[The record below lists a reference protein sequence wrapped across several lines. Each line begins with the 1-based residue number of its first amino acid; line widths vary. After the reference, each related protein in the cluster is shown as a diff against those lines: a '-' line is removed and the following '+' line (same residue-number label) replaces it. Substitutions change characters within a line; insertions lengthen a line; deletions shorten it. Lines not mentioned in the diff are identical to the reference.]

1 MFIYSN
7 RYREPVP
14 EIGFAGSILVGSAGS
29 CRCWGSHLKF
39 RHPTRCFK
47 LSGSVAALASAC
59 SFRVAFQ
66 ALCGVNYKPGFG
78 GFARSRGKYLDLP
91 SIARLA
97 LHDSDG
103 YKLRGVHWELTT
115 PETTYEFPRSEATRR
130 TSPFCDSSSMV
141 RTSTGFRR
149 ISKNELGECAGFSG
163 RAKLVCNSLNLDI
176 LFKAG
181 L

>member
-1 MFIYSN
+1 MEYTITYWTGLLMHSRVIPSFSGKVVVIVAGACIEVWWLHVCGLARVAAACFFFSFVPIAGFLKRRED

-39 RHPTRCFK
+39 RHPSAWSFE

-78 GFARSRGKYLDLP
+78 GFARSR
-91 SIARLA
+91 
-97 LHDSDG
+97 
-103 YKLRGVHWELTT
+103 
-115 PETTYEFPRSEATRR
+115 
-130 TSPFCDSSSMV
+130 
-141 RTSTGFRR
+141 
-149 ISKNELGECAGFSG
+149 
-163 RAKLVCNSLNLDI
+163 
-176 LFKAG
+176 AG

>member
-1 MFIYSN
+1 MWTELSICGISKWTELWLSVWGI
-7 RYREPVP
+7 REL
-14 EIGFAGSILVGSAGS
+14 SICGILMWSE
-29 CRCWGSHLKF
+29 
-39 RHPTRCFK
+39 

-103 YKLRGVHWELTT
+103 YKLRGVHWVLTT